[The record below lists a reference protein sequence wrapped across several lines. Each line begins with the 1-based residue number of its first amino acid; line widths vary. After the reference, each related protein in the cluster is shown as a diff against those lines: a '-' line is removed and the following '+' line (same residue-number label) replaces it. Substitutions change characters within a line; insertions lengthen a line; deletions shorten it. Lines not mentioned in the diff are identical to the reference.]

1 MSSNGQLRRV
11 STRVD
16 SGILKIVE
24 RVAADERMPVS
35 AVVRIALEDWA
46 AERSAKASEAAA

>member
-1 MSSNGQLRRV
+1 MSSNEQLRRV

-24 RVAADERMPVS
+24 RVAADERRPVS